1 MSDSAVP
8 RYVRIAQWIW
18 IVCSALSVLSGAAVT
33 FAAPGPLAWA
43 LVGMA
48 AVQAAV
54 AIPAAFSLPRAKRW
68 ARVVLLVLA
77 AFSLGGL
84 GTALQ
89 HQAWGSL
96 LLNLITA
103 STFFLLRD
111 PSVRPFFGLPAEPWL
126 RRKVRGRSAG

>member
-1 MSDSAVP
+1 M
-8 RYVRIAQWIW
+8 RIAQWIW
-18 IVCSALSVLSGAAVT
+18 IVGSALSVLSGAAV
-33 FAAPGPLAWA
+33 ALLEPDPLAWT
-43 LVGMA
+43 LVGIA
-48 AVQAAV
+48 AAQAAV
-54 AIPAAFSLPRAKRW
+54 ALPAAFALPRGRRW

-84 GTALQ
+84 GTAVQ

-96 LLNLITA
+96 VLNLVTA

-126 RRKVRGRSAG
+126 RRKLRGGSAG